1 MPSLVARIDGDTP
14 RKKILEGDSPV
25 DYFKIGD
32 TVLCGN
38 NEETCALSAAAIALA
53 AMGLD

>member
-1 MPSLVARIDGDTP
+1 MRIDGDSP
-14 RKKILEGDSPV
+14 RKKISEGDSPV

-38 NEETCALSAAAIALA
+38 NGETCALSAAAIALA